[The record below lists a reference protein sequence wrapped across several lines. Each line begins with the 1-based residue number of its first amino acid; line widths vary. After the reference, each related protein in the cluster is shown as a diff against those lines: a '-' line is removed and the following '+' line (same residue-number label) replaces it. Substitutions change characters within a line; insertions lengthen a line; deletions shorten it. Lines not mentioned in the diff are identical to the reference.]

1 MNTSDRNWILVF
13 IIIIS
18 IVIIVFVSV
27 DTNQCNLQMTNM
39 LYKLKIYDL
48 GDTNK
53 IDPNIIYISIR
64 KDILRNANIWND
76 YNCSIQDISGEQ
88 LYDIK
93 QYDSLLKH
101 SNIKLNG
108 FD

>member
-1 MNTSDRNWILVF
+1 M
-13 IIIIS
+13 IS
-18 IVIIVFVSV
+18 IAVILFVLV
-27 DTNQCNLQMTNM
+27 DMNQCNLQMTNM

-53 IDPNIIYISIR
+53 INTNIIYISVR
-64 KDILRNANIWND
+64 KDILRNANIWNN
-76 YNCSIQDISGEQ
+76 YNCSIQDISSEQ

-93 QYDSLLKH
+93 QYDSLLKY